1 LHFVLLI
8 CQRLGPRGEA
18 AALCFNFLTPTHG
31 LSSRKPSAM
40 TCSIKIEMMPS
51 KRFDASGVRAGKV
64 LVDA

>member
-1 LHFVLLI
+1 
-8 CQRLGPRGEA
+8 
-18 AALCFNFLTPTHG
+18 
-31 LSSRKPSAM
+31 M